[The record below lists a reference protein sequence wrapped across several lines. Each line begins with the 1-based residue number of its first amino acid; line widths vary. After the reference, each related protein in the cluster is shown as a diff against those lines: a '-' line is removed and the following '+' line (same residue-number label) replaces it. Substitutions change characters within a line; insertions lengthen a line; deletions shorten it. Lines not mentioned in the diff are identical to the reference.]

1 MAARRPARRLAAV
14 LLAAGKGKR
23 MKSDR
28 PKVLMPVCGRPS
40 LWHVL
45 QAALAA
51 RPERLIVVVAPGA
64 TNIQEAVRSWA
75 AAPEPLFVEQ
85 GDRLGTGHAAA
96 AAEQA
101 VGGVDEVL
109 VMAGDDPLVTGGH
122 VRLLLRVHR
131 RTRAAATIL
140 TTTLDDPTGWGRVIR
155 EGTEFVRI
163 AEQADASPQMRR
175 IREVSTLVY
184 AFRREDLYRALPL
197 VGRENKQHEYYLP
210 DVLSI
215 LKEKGEKVS
224 AVPADF
230 GGSLGLN
237 SRQSLSSVSKAMRRR
252 LVERHMAKGVTFV
265 DPDTAYLDVDT
276 KIGPDTVV
284 QPFTVLEGATRIGSG
299 CVIGPGTRIVDST
312 VGDGSEVAFSVVR
325 GAKIGPRVAV
335 GPYASIRPGT
345 VLQEGAK
352 AGTFV
357 ELKATRVG
365 KGSKVP
371 HLSYMGDATI
381 GSGANIGAGTITCN
395 YDGFE
400 KNPTLIED
408 DAFIGSDTM
417 LVAPV
422 RIGKGAV
429 TGAGSTIT
437 RDVPGGALG
446 VERSDQRVVPGYAK
460 RRAGR
465 RRNAG
470 GRGGGRAGA

>member
-1 MAARRPARRLAAV
+1 M
-14 LLAAGKGKR
+14 
-23 MKSDR
+23 
-28 PKVLMPVCGRPS
+28 
-40 LWHVL
+40 
-45 QAALAA
+45 
-51 RPERLIVVVAPGA
+51 
-64 TNIQEAVRSWA
+64 
-75 AAPEPLFVEQ
+75 
-85 GDRLGTGHAAA
+85 
-96 AAEQA
+96 
-101 VGGVDEVL
+101 
-109 VMAGDDPLVTGGH
+109 
-122 VRLLLRVHR
+122 
-131 RTRAAATIL
+131 
-140 TTTLDDPTGWGRVIR
+140 
-155 EGTEFVRI
+155 
-163 AEQADASPQMRR
+163 
-175 IREVSTLVY
+175 
-184 AFRREDLYRALPL
+184 
-197 VGRENKQHEYYLP
+197 
-210 DVLSI
+210 
-215 LKEKGEKVS
+215 
-224 AVPADF
+224 
-230 GGSLGLN
+230 
-237 SRQSLSSVSKAMRRR
+237 
-252 LVERHMAKGVTFV
+252 
-265 DPDTAYLDVDT
+265 
-276 KIGPDTVV
+276 
-284 QPFTVLEGATRIGSG
+284 
-299 CVIGPGTRIVDST
+299 IGPGTRIVDST
-312 VGDGSEVAFSVVR
+312 LGDGSEVAFSVVR

-400 KNPTLIED
+400 KHPTFIED